1 VDLASGRWHLPAAR
15 TKNGRALT
23 VPLGDLALAELRA
36 VWPVDDPPETHC
48 LLGRFPSSPL
58 SGFSK
63 LKARIDAR
71 MAALAERAGLPVP
84 APWRFHDLR
93 RTARSGM
100 ARLGVPNDHAEA
112 ALNHISGRPAL
123 ARVYDRHDYQREA
136 IAALTTWQAFV
147 AGLVGDGAEVVA
159 LAERRRATL
168 VDAG

>member
-1 VDLASGRWHLPAAR
+1 MRAWQRSPSGPACPRRRRGGSTTSAAPRAR
-15 TKNGRALT
+15 A
-23 VPLGDLALAELRA
+23 
-36 VWPVDDPPETHC
+36 
-48 LLGRFPSSPL
+48 
-58 SGFSK
+58 
-63 LKARIDAR
+63 
-71 MAALAERAGLPVP
+71 
-84 APWRFHDLR
+84 WRVSAC
-93 RTARSGM
+93 RTT
-100 ARLGVPNDHAEA
+100 HAEA